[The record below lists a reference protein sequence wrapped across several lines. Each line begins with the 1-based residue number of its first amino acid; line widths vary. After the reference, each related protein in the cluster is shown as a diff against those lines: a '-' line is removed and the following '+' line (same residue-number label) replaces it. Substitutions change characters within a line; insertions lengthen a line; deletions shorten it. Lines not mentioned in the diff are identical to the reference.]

1 MTILSMDTVG
11 RANQTGFG
19 TATGD
24 PFGTETWVQVRGSM
38 PSGVTGNELT
48 CNSASG
54 GTFNIF
60 RLGSQSP
67 SSVEVLTRI
76 NPADT
81 SDIGIVLCYNSTTQF
96 YYMVLSGGNLVIG
109 MDNGGFST
117 LASATFS
124 YSAGNFYW
132 LRARVQSGTLYL
144 KGWANGS
151 TEPTT
156 WNVTKADSTFSSG
169 GYGLGSDSSSA
180 TNTQFDGF
188 VVTDATI
195 SVMSESVTLSESIT
209 ATGAASLTDSVSISE
224 VVTQTG
230 ASSTTDSVTVSENVT
245 QTGAASLTDS
255 VSLAESTTQTG
266 TASLSEQVSISEA
279 IAQTGIAS
287 NTDTVSLS
295 EAVVLAALGILT
307 LPADVVQLSE
317 VITQLG
323 VVAITD
329 NVLLLE
335 SMTGLG
341 IVILASESVHLSEN
355 VSASVPAIV
364 STVYAVG
371 YGRDGY
377 AIGEGA

>member
-1 MTILSMDTVG
+1 MTILSMDTVS

-38 PSGVTGNELT
+38 PSGVTSNELT

-67 SSVEVLTRI
+67 GGVEVLARV

-109 MDNGGFST
+109 KDNSGFST
-117 LASATFS
+117 LASVGFS
-124 YSAGNFYW
+124 YSAGGSNFYW
-132 LRARVQSGTLYL
+132 LRGRCASGTLYL
-144 KGWANGS
+144 KGWASGS
-151 TEPTT
+151 AEPTT
-156 WNVTKADSTFSSG
+156 WNVTFADSTFSSG
-169 GYGLGSDSSSA
+169 GYGLGSDSSGA

-188 VVTDATI
+188 VATDATI
-195 SVMSESVTLSESIT
+195 SVVSESVTLSESIT
-209 ATGAASLTDSVSISE
+209 ETGAASL
-224 VVTQTG
+224 
-230 ASSTTDSVTVSENVT
+230 TDSVTVSENVT

-255 VSLAESTTQTG
+255 VSLAESVTQTG
-266 TASLSEQVSISEA
+266 SAQLSEQVSLSESA
-279 IAQTGIAS
+279 AQTGIAS

-307 LPADVVQLSE
+307 LPADVVQVSE
-317 VITQLG
+317 VVTLLG
-323 VVAITD
+323 VAALTD
-329 NVLLLE
+329 NVQLLE
-335 SMTGLG
+335 NVTGLG
-341 IVILASESVHLSEN
+341 TIILASENVVLSESATA
-355 VSASVPAIV
+355 SASVPAV
-364 STVYAVG
+364 VATVYAVG

-377 AIGEGA
+377 AVGEGA